1 MEHGTVMF
9 RALPC
14 RGSVQLLFFDSGI
27 HSLSPQAATRRLSP
41 RHMSSDIDRI
51 AAAIQEL
58 YTLTS
63 TIERQFAAASP
74 ALNISEKDVDL
85 VCTAAALTHGT
96 HGSYHIYNAEKPPA
110 VRIEL

>member
-1 MEHGTVMF
+1 
-9 RALPC
+9 
-14 RGSVQLLFFDSGI
+14 
-27 HSLSPQAATRRLSP
+27 
-41 RHMSSDIDRI
+41 MSSDIDRI

-85 VCTAAALTHGT
+85 VCTAASCR
-96 HGSYHIYNAEKPPA
+96 HGSYHI
-110 VRIEL
+110 